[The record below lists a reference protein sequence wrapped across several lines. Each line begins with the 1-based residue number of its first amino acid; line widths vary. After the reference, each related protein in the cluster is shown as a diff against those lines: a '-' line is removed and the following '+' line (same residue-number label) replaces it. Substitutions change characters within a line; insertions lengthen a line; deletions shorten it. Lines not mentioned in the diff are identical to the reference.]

1 MDGGPVPCYLSPE
14 HRIRARRAKQIK
26 ETAQGTNVDDSKSAE
41 SESGAGRDGAHPGKK
56 YASSVDVAKLA
67 GVSQSAVSR
76 TFTEGTSVSPK
87 TRERVLKAAEELG
100 YGPSLIPRIM
110 LTHRSSLIAIVS
122 GGLYNPFYAN
132 IVERFAQNIQ
142 LNGHT
147 VVFFTVSHGE
157 YIDEIIPH
165 IMGYRVDGIIS
176 ALSILSENAANRCAK
191 MKLPVVLLNGKVGN
205 NLVTSVC
212 SDNVAGGREVAL
224 LMLRRGG
231 KRFGYIAGKKGNM
244 ASEDRLAGFMGG
256 LVEQGI
262 SGVKIRYGEFLFEG
276 GYRSALELMGAKHA
290 PDAIFCANDLMAIG
304 AMEAIR
310 KELGLRVP
318 EDVMIAGFDDI
329 QAAAWPSF
337 ELTTVRQD
345 APALVDKAMTLLN
358 QMIDGG
364 ALQANSFHLVAA
376 PLIERSSTRR

>member
-1 MDGGPVPCYLSPE
+1 
-14 HRIRARRAKQIK
+14 
-26 ETAQGTNVDDSKSAE
+26 
-41 SESGAGRDGAHPGKK
+41 
-56 YASSVDVAKLA
+56 
-67 GVSQSAVSR
+67 
-76 TFTEGTSVSPK
+76 
-87 TRERVLKAAEELG
+87 
-100 YGPSLIPRIM
+100 
-110 LTHRSSLIAIVS
+110 
-122 GGLYNPFYAN
+122 
-132 IVERFAQNIQ
+132 
-142 LNGHT
+142 
-147 VVFFTVSHGE
+147 
-157 YIDEIIPH
+157 
-165 IMGYRVDGIIS
+165 
-176 ALSILSENAANRCAK
+176 

-205 NLVTSVC
+205 NLVTSGI

-256 LVEQGI
+256 LVEQGV
-262 SGVKIRYGEFLFEG
+262 SGVRIRYGEFLFEG

-364 ALQANSFHLVAA
+364 RFK
-376 PLIERSSTRR
+376 PIPFT